1 MADGGT
7 CMMFSKGPVIVAG
20 LMAIPEAMRAEEVPP
35 CWSGYVSTDDVDARR
50 VERRDPVPAQ
60 GSRMSDAL
68 PVLSDS
74 DGAMFLALQV
84 ENHGRAE
91 SRGADRALHAAAK
104 SCMAPLRSPTGPESC
119 RCRLSRRP
127 FRDGKREQVSDAASW
142 ARPCPT

>member
-7 CMMFSKGPVIVAG
+7 CMMFSKGPVIVAR
-20 LMAIPEAMRAEEVPP
+20 LMAIPEAMRAKEVPP
-35 CWSGYVSTDDVDARR
+35 CWSGYVSTDDVDARC
-50 VERRDPVPAQ
+50 VERRDPAPAQ

-91 SRGADRALHAAAK
+91 ARGAERPSHAAAK

-119 RCRLSRRP
+119 RCRLSRRL

>member
-7 CMMFSKGPVIVAG
+7 CMMSSKGPVIVAG

-35 CWSGYVSTDDVDARR
+35 FWSGDVSTDDVDARR

-74 DGAMFLALQV
+74 DGAMFRALQV

-91 SRGADRALHAAAK
+91 YSVARTEP
-104 SCMAPLRSPTGPESC
+104 CT
-119 RCRLSRRP
+119 RRP
-127 FRDGKREQVSDAASW
+127 NPAWPVEVPDGA
-142 ARPCPT
+142 